1 MLRIALCDDDPTV
14 IQEYAAQLKEICK
27 RHELEASFFNFSNGE
42 QLLFYLA
49 DSPNLFEIIFL
60 DILMKHTSGIQ
71 VARTL
76 RDLHCR
82 SQIIFLTTSEE
93 YVFDS
98 FEALPLSYLVKD
110 TVTQEKLESVFLKAA
125 ERALEHEEA
134 SYVVTS
140 SSVTK
145 SIPLSHISH
154 FEVKNRIITVYYDDQ
169 TFDFYSKLDTV
180 EQELAAKG
188 FLRTHRSFLVNC
200 AHIDRIEKTDLY
212 LRSGARIPISSKH
225 YRDVKENFSK
235 YLITE

>member
-14 IQEYAAQLKEICK
+14 IQEYAAQLRELCK
-27 RHELEASFFNFSNGE
+27 RHRLEANFFNFNNGE
-42 QLLFYLA
+42 QLLFYLS
-49 DSPNLFEIIFL
+49 DSPNLFDVIFL

-76 RDLHCR
+76 RDLHCH

-110 TVTQEKLESVFLKAA
+110 TVTQEKLESVFLKAVEKA
-125 ERALEHEEA
+125 MEREK
-134 SYVVTS
+134 SCYVVTS

-145 SIPLSHISH
+145 SIPLSYISH
-154 FEVKNRIITVYYDDQ
+154 FEVKNRIITIHYDNQ
-169 TFDFYSKLDTV
+169 TFDFYSKLDAV
-180 EQELAAKG
+180 EQELASKG

-212 LRSGARIPISSKH
+212 LRDGTCIPVSSKH

>member
-14 IQEYAAQLKEICK
+14 IQEYAAQLRELCK
-27 RHELEASFFNFSNGE
+27 RHGLEASFFNFRNGE
-42 QLLFYLA
+42 QLLFYLS

-76 RDLHCR
+76 RDMHCR

-110 TVTQEKLESVFLKAA
+110 TVTPEKLEAVFLKAVKKA
-125 ERALEHEEA
+125 MEHEEA
-134 SYVVTS
+134 CYVVTS

-145 SIPLSHISH
+145 SIPLTRISY
-154 FEVKNRIITVYYDDQ
+154 FEVKNRIITVYYNEQ

-180 EQELAAKG
+180 EHELASKG

-200 AHIDRIEKTDLY
+200 AHIDRIEKSDLY
-212 LRSGARIPISSKH
+212 LRDGTRIPVSSKH

-235 YLITE
+235 YLITG